1 MKLNTLYKRATNGK
15 VVEHT
20 IEVENNCFRT
30 ISGYTDGVKTT
41 SEWTCCSGKNIGKK
55 NETTPNEQA
64 MAEAKAMWT
73 KRVELGNFENIN
85 DIDNEVYFSPMLA
98 HKWEDRKDKIKY
110 PAYSQPKLD
119 GIRCVVKSDG
129 MWSRNGK
136 RIVSAPHIFES
147 IKHLFNEN
155 PDLILDGELY
165 ADKFA
170 NDFNAICSLVKKT
183 KPTTDD
189 LKASAESIEY
199 WVYDIPSVDDVF
211 SVRIT
216 TLWNMFNTGAFVG
229 TKCTYVLTQMI
240 TDETEVQT
248 YYEHYVDGG
257 YEGQMIRTNEKYEN
271 KRSKS
276 LLKHKSFI
284 DEEYTILDIEEGI
297 GNKTGMVGSFVFES
311 KSGKRFNSSPKFN
324 WEECTAMWNDRV
336 NLIGKSATVKYFNL
350 TPDGVPRFPY
360 VIKIDRESYE

>member
-98 HKWEDRKDKIKY
+98 HKWEDRKDKITY
-110 PAYSQPKLD
+110 PLFSQPKLD
-119 GIRCVVKSDG
+119 GIRCIVRADG

-136 RIVSAPHIFES
+136 KIISAPHIFES
-147 IKHLFNEN
+147 LKPLFEIN
-155 PDLILDGELY
+155 PDLIFDGELY

-183 KPTTDD
+183 KPTAAD
-189 LKASAESIEY
+189 LAESAKSIQY
-199 WVYDIPSVDDVF
+199 HIYDIPSVDDVF
-211 SVRIT
+211 TKRLSALVE
-216 TLWNMFNTGAFVG
+216 LEFNFP
-229 TKCTYVLTQMI
+229 KCCKVVETNDIRNAQEIDEWYGDYVSR
-240 TDETEVQT
+240 
-248 YYEHYVDGG
+248 G
-257 YEGQMIRTNEKYEN
+257 YEGQMLRVDEKYEN

-324 WEECTAMWNDRV
+324 WEECTTMWNDRA

>member
-1 MKLNTLYKRATNGK
+1 MKLNTLYKRATNSK

-30 ISGYTDGVKTT
+30 ISGYTDGIKTT

-98 HKWEDRKDKIKY
+98 HKWEDRKDKIQY
-110 PAYSQPKLD
+110 PVFSQPKLD
-119 GIRCVVKSDG
+119 GIRCIVRSDG

-147 IKHLFNEN
+147 MKHLFDEN
-155 PDLILDGELY
+155 PDLIFDGELY

-183 KPTTDD
+183 KPTEAD
-189 LKASAESIEY
+189 LKASAESIQY
-199 WVYDIPSVDDVF
+199 HIYDLPSCDCVFLARYIILSKLQTPKYCKLVPTDV
-211 SVRIT
+211 
-216 TLWNMFNTGAFVG
+216 
-229 TKCTYVLTQMI
+229 CP
-240 TDETEVQT
+240 DEDTIQL
-248 YYEHYVDGG
+248 YYYQYIEQG
-257 YEGQMIRTNEKYEN
+257 YEGQMIRINSHYEN

-276 LLKHKSFI
+276 LLKRKEFED
-284 DEEYTILDIEEGI
+284 DEFEILAVNEGTGKLASRV
-297 GNKTGMVGSFVFES
+297 GNMLFKS
-311 KSGKRFNSSPKFN
+311 KSDYYFTSTVNGTQEYLSELWEKRDELVGKQ
-324 WEECTAMWNDRV
+324 
-336 NLIGKSATVKYFNL
+336 ATIKYFNL
-350 TPDGVPRFPY
+350 TPDGVPRFPK
-360 VIKIDRESYE
+360 VIGIRDFE